1 MNYLPGDDVDE
12 TGDLK
17 DELATAAQILR
28 WELADMW
35 GHISCRSPRGD
46 SFLILPLRPPYDH
59 SLSQDELLEYDLEG
73 NLISGRRDP
82 PAEIFF
88 FTALYKAK
96 KDAGAVIHCHPPVAV
111 ALVATGKKIVP
122 IYQHAIKFGKNV
134 PVSPWLYG
142 TWREDGERA
151 TKAMGKSC
159 ALMMKGHGAN
169 VIGKSIQEACLN
181 AVHLERT
188 AKMILRAAGVGRFS
202 PLTATAMKRFHA
214 VEASRLNR
222 RRPGPPR
229 SPEWNYYE
237 SMIKRGERWNTW

>member
-1 MNYLPGDDVDE
+1 MDDLGE
-12 TGDLK
+12 LK
-17 DELATAAQILR
+17 DKLATAVQILR

-96 KDAGAVIHCHPPVAV
+96 KDAGAVIHCHPPAAV
-111 ALVATGKKIVP
+111 SLVATGKKIVP
-122 IYQHAIKFGKNV
+122 MYQHAIKFGKHV

-151 TKAMGKSC
+151 AKAMGKSC

-169 VIGKSIQEACLN
+169 VIGKSDSGGLS
-181 AVHLERT
+181 ERGS
-188 AKMILRAAGVGRFS
+188 LRADGEDD
-202 PLTATAMKRFHA
+202 LTGGQ
-214 VEASRLNR
+214 
-222 RRPGPPR
+222 RRPVQPTHSDSGEKIPR
-229 SPEWNYYE
+229 
-237 SMIKRGERWNTW
+237 RGSWTG

>member
-1 MNYLPGDDVDE
+1 VNYWTGDDVDE
-12 TGDLK
+12 TGELK
-17 DELATAAQILR
+17 DKLATAAQILR

-96 KDAGAVIHCHPPVAV
+96 KDAGTVIHCHPPAAV
-111 ALVATGKKIVP
+111 SLVATGKKIVP
-122 IYQHAIKFGKNV
+122 MYQHAIKFGKNV

-151 TKAMGKSC
+151 AKAMGKSC

-188 AKMILRAAGVGRFS
+188 AKIILRAASVGRFS
-202 PLTATAMKRFHA
+202 PLTAIAMKKFRA
-214 VEASRLNR
+214 VEGGRLNR
-222 RRPGPPR
+222 RSPGPPR

-237 SMIKRGERWNTW
+237 SMIKRSERWNTW

>member
-1 MNYLPGDDVDE
+1 M
-12 TGDLK
+12 
-17 DELATAAQILR
+17 
-28 WELADMW
+28 
-35 GHISCRSPRGD
+35 
-46 SFLILPLRPPYDH
+46 
-59 SLSQDELLEYDLEG
+59 EYDLEG

-96 KDAGAVIHCHPPVAV
+96 KDAGAVIHCHPPAAV
-111 ALVATGKKIVP
+111 SLVATGKKIVP
-122 IYQHAIKFGKNV
+122 MYQHAIKFGKNV

-188 AKMILRAAGVGRFS
+188 AKMIIRAASVGRFS
-202 PLTATAMKRFHA
+202 PLTAIAVKKFHA
-214 VEASRLNR
+214 VEDGRLNR
-222 RRPGPPR
+222 KRPGPPR

-237 SMIKRGERWNTW
+237 SMIRRGERWNTW

>member
-1 MNYLPGDDVDE
+1 MDDPDE
-12 TGDLK
+12 LK
-17 DELATAAQILR
+17 DKLATAVQILQ

-35 GHISCRSPRGD
+35 GHISCRSPRGN

-59 SLSQDELLEYDLEG
+59 TLPQDELLEYDLEG
-73 NLISGRRDP
+73 KLISGRRDP

-96 KDAGAVIHCHPPVAV
+96 KDAGAVIHCHPPAAV

-122 IYQHAIKFGKNV
+122 IYQHAIKFGKHV

-151 TKAMGKSC
+151 AKAMGKSC
-159 ALMMKGHGAN
+159 ALMMQGHGAN
-169 VIGKSIQEACLN
+169 VTGRTIQEVCLN

-188 AKMILRAAGVGRFS
+188 AKMILRAGRVGRFS
-202 PLTATAMKRFHA
+202 PVTAIAVKKFHA
-214 VEASRLNR
+214 VEAGRLNGR
-222 RRPGPPR
+222 SPGPPR

>member
-1 MNYLPGDDVDE
+1 
-12 TGDLK
+12 
-17 DELATAAQILR
+17 
-28 WELADMW
+28 MW
-35 GHISCRSPRGD
+35 GHISCRSPGEN

-59 SLSQDELLEYDLEG
+59 SLPENELLEYDFEG
-73 NLISGRRDP
+73 KLISGRRDP

-88 FTALYKAK
+88 FTELYKAK
-96 KDAGAVIHCHPPVAV
+96 KDAGAVIHCHPPAAV
-111 ALVATGKKIVP
+111 SLVATGKRIVP
-122 IYQHAIKFGKNV
+122 MYQHAIKFGKNV

-169 VIGKSIQEACLN
+169 VIGRSIQEACLN

-188 AKMILRAAGVGRFS
+188 AKMIVRAASVGRFS
-202 PLTATAMKRFHA
+202 PLTAIAMKKFHT
-214 VEASRLNR
+214 VEDSRLNR
-222 RRPGPPR
+222 KRSGPRR

-237 SMIKRGERWNTW
+237 SMIKPGERWNTW